1 MEQHAFKPE
10 VLEQLR
16 RLEEK
21 YVPLGQ
27 DLAAYLEGLYYTD
40 YLNYWDYIHLDTLLS
55 LQNPRTSIPDEKIFI
70 MYHQITELYFKLC
83 LEEYRQIGEDMALTA
98 DTLIKRLKR
107 INRYFENLIDSFD
120 VMVDGMD
127 PKQFLQFRMAL
138 MPASGF
144 QSVQYRMIEIAS
156 TELRNLTDKEKR
168 KALGLQ
174 STHEELMGC
183 IYWKEGAT
191 EVSSGDKTLTLI
203 RFEEKYTQQLIQFA
217 REYEQKNIWVAY
229 KRLSEEEQQNPRLIR
244 QLRELDS
251 NVNVNWPLMHY
262 KSAVRYLQRDPDV
275 IAATGG
281 TNWQKYL
288 PPKFQKRIFYPQ
300 LWSAEELENWGKGW
314 VEKVLNGDI

>member
-1 MEQHAFKPE
+1 MEHSFKPE
-10 VLEQLR
+10 VLEQLK

-40 YLNYWDYIHLDTLLS
+40 FLNYWDYIHLDTLLS

-70 MYHQITELYFKLC
+70 IYHQITELYFKLC
-83 LEEYRQIGEDMALTA
+83 LEEYRQIAEEKEVTVEWLT
-98 DTLIKRLKR
+98 KRVKR
-107 INRYFENLIDSFD
+107 INRYFDNLINSFD

-144 QSVQYRMIEIAS
+144 QSAQYRMIEIAS
-156 TELRNLTDKEKR
+156 TDLRNLVAKDKR
-168 KALGLQ
+168 AVLGLQ
-174 STHEELMGC
+174 STQEEMIGC

-191 EVSSGDKTLTLI
+191 EVASGAKTLTLLQ
-203 RFEEKYTQQLIQFA
+203 FEEKYTAQLIQFA
-217 REYEQKNIWVAY
+217 KQYEQTNLWHVY
-229 KRLSEEEQQNPRLIR
+229 KRLPEADQQDPKLIKAMR
-244 QLRELDS
+244 ALDS

-288 PPKFQKRIFYPQ
+288 PPKFQKRIFYPE
-300 LWSAEELENWGKGW
+300 LWSEEEIENWGKGW
-314 VEKVLNGDI
+314 VDKVLNGEI

>member
-1 MEQHAFKPE
+1 MEQAYSPE
-10 VLEQLR
+10 VWEQIKRLEQ
-16 RLEEK
+16 K

-27 DLAAYLEGLYYTD
+27 DLAAYLEGLYHTD
-40 YLNYWDYIHLDTLLS
+40 FLNYWDYIHLDALLS
-55 LQNPRTSIPDEKIFI
+55 LQNPRTTIPDEKIFI
-70 MYHQITELYFKLC
+70 IYHQITELYFKLC
-83 LEEYRQIGEDMALTA
+83 LEEFRQIGDDQAITVEMLM
-98 DTLIKRLKR
+98 KRLRR

-144 QSVQYRMIEIAS
+144 QSVQYRLIEIAS
-156 TELRNLTDKEKR
+156 TDLRNLTDKEKR
-168 KALGLQ
+168 KTLGQ
-174 STHEELMGC
+174 HTTHEELMGC

-191 EVSSGDKTLTLI
+191 EVSSGAKTLTLL
-203 RFEEKYTQQLIQFA
+203 RFEEKYTDQLVQFA
-217 REYEQKNIWVAY
+217 RKYEHKNVWAVY
-229 KRLSEEEQQNPRLIR
+229 KKLPEADQQNPRLIR
-244 QLRELDS
+244 HLRELDS

-262 KSAVRYLQRDPDV
+262 KSAVRYLQRDPEI

-288 PPKFQKRIFYPQ
+288 PPKFQKRIFYPE
-300 LWSAEELENWGKGW
+300 LWNEQELQDWGKGW

>member
-83 LEEYRQIGEDMALTA
+83 LEEYRQIGEDMALTG
-98 DTLIKRLKR
+98 DVLIKRLKR

-174 STHEELMGC
+174 STHEEMMGC

-191 EVSSGDKTLTLI
+191 EVSSGAKTLTLI
-203 RFEEKYTQQLIQFA
+203 RFEEKYTPKLIQFA
-217 REYEQKNIWVAY
+217 REYEQKNVWKAY

-288 PPKFQKRIFYPQ
+288 PPKFQKRIFYPE

-314 VEKVLNGDI
+314 VDKVLNGDV